1 MVGLFICE
9 KTGRAILN
17 KGREAAM
24 KRVPMTLQLSVILF
38 CIMAVPIAI
47 LTWYSSEQILENSEQ
62 TIVKTA
68 LAELNTNQML
78 MERSM
83 NYLSNHTVAL
93 TSTNTFDRIQQL
105 LSFAELN
112 SNLTHVMNARI
123 VQRELMQLKRQD
135 NSVYSAFFYL
145 NDADYVISTD
155 KGVTKLDNYESI
167 DWMEG
172 ALEERRGIRGVWYAR
187 KLDSGVHVLSYILPL
202 NKLST
207 NTNGTIVVNLLESEF
222 ESYFHTSDIGKQE
235 AMVIHSNGT
244 ILSHSDK
251 RFLLEEGM
259 KQPILKEIFESNAN
273 EGYVLKEVDGERTLY
288 TWTQSKKTGWV
299 NVGVYAMEEFM
310 ETAQMLQRNIVVL
323 TMFIVLAGI
332 ILTIILAIWL
342 SKPARK
348 LVQHLSSKTNLKI
361 KGKNELAFLDQAFQ
375 AMQEK
380 EESLHYM
387 LRIHE
392 RDSHS
397 LAIHHLLR
405 GESSLHVKHIF
416 SKACFLV
423 AVVSIDQYTNYVS
436 KYNTETRD
444 YHRFIFHLHCEDL
457 FPENV
462 IARCV
467 YQGDGCFAI
476 IINYE
481 HREEKS
487 DSDLHKTF
495 KKIRN
500 NAEELL
506 KHSVTIGVSSPAVKM
521 EMVSSRFAEAMEVI
535 KYRMIKGSGGITYW
549 DKKADHEQK
558 YIYPSNSERRILNFI
573 DNGDLASIVKELKVI
588 SEEIR
593 SAAYVS
599 YDNILFIYYHLVGS
613 CIKHVRESNVSIAK
627 IYTGNGNIYTVL
639 SSIDTLEELENY
651 LFTFFEDM
659 IQHLKKPTD
668 RTNDYRE
675 RILNYLD
682 EHYCKEI
689 DFQEMAAEIGISY
702 SYMRRIVYE
711 ETGQSLIDHL
721 NKRRIERAKQ
731 MLVETNLTI
740 GEIAFEIGYK
750 NAQSFN
756 RFFRKFEGMTPSHY
770 KQMRL

>member
-1 MVGLFICE
+1 
-9 KTGRAILN
+9 
-17 KGREAAM
+17 M
-24 KRVPMTLQLSVILF
+24 KRVPMMLQLSVILF

-78 MERSM
+78 MERTM
-83 NYLSNHTVAL
+83 NYISNQTVAL
-93 TSTNTFDRIQQL
+93 TSKNPFDRIQTF
-105 LSFAELN
+105 LSFGELN
-112 SNLTHVMNARI
+112 SDLSHVMNARI

-135 NSVYSAFFYL
+135 NGVYSAFFYL
-145 NDADYVISTD
+145 NEADYVISTD

-167 DWMEG
+167 DWMEE
-172 ALEERRGIRGVWYAR
+172 ALEERRGIRGVWHAR
-187 KLDSGVHVLSYILPL
+187 KLDSGIHVISYILPL

-222 ESYFHTSDIGKQE
+222 AAYFHTSDIGKQE
-235 AMVIHSNGT
+235 SLVIHSNGT

-251 RFLLEEGM
+251 RFLL
-259 KQPILKEIFESNAN
+259 KQGKKEPILEDILDSNINESYVFKEIE
-273 EGYVLKEVDGERTLY
+273 GERMLY
-288 TWTQSKKTGWV
+288 TWTQSKKTGWM
-299 NVGVYAMEEFM
+299 NVGVYSMDELM
-310 ETAQMLQRNIVVL
+310 ETAHMLQRNIVLL
-323 TMFIVLAGI
+323 TIFIIFAGI
-332 ILTIILAIWL
+332 MLTIILAIWL

-348 LVQHLSSKTNLKI
+348 LVQHLSSRTNLKI

-387 LRIHE
+387 LRMHE
-392 RDSHS
+392 RDAHS
-397 LAIHHLLR
+397 LAIYHLLR
-405 GESSLHVKHIF
+405 GELSHHAKQIF
-416 SKACFLV
+416 SMPCFV
-423 AVVSIDQYTNYVS
+423 VVVVSIDQYTSYVR

-444 YHRFIFHLHCEDL
+444 YHRFVFHLHCENL
-457 FPENV
+457 FTDNV
-462 IARCV
+462 IAKGV
-467 YQGDGCFAI
+467 YQGDGCFTI

-481 HREEKS
+481 QREEKI
-487 DSDLHKTF
+487 DSDLHKAL
-495 KKIRN
+495 KKMRN
-500 NAEELL
+500 RAEELL

-521 EMVSSRFAEAMEVI
+521 EMVSTRLAEAMEVI

-639 SSIDTLEELENY
+639 SSIDTLEELEKY

-659 IQHLKKPTD
+659 IQYLKKPTE
-668 RTNDYRE
+668 RTNDYGQ

-682 EHYCKEI
+682 NHYCKEI
-689 DFQEMAAEIGISY
+689 NFQEMASEIGISY
-702 SYMRRIVYE
+702 SYMRKIIYE

-731 MLVETNLTI
+731 MLRETNLTI
-740 GEIAFEIGYK
+740 AQIAFEIGYK

-770 KQMRL
+770 KQRRV